1 MIGLVAICI
10 AGSYAHLSADAAPQ
24 YRSSASVEFFY
35 DDLAPFGRWVDHP
48 IYGTVWVPASHEPGW
63 QPYVEGR
70 WVLTTDYGWY
80 WDSDEEFGWAT
91 YHYGRWAFTA
101 EYGWVW
107 IPDDVWGPAWVDW
120 RYGDSQVGWAPMPP
134 EYAWRDNTLVAA
146 RLDLGSPR
154 FANTWVF
161 VSDRDFV
168 RGNVRSHRLP
178 RTSNSVSL
186 RSSTRVTAYSYV
198 GGRIVNRSID
208 PARISAAIK
217 VRIDPV
223 RIGIAQSLEG
233 RAKIKASGSIPV
245 YRPRIVAKSKLKLD
259 LPTDYSTG
267 SDVESQ
273 IKTRGRVDV
282 DPPASI
288 EPPVDATVS
297 GSAGGVLDRPLGG
310 GLGVGGGIGIG
321 GARLGR

>member
-1 MIGLVAICI
+1 
-10 AGSYAHLSADAAPQ
+10 
-24 YRSSASVEFFY
+24 
-35 DDLAPFGRWVDHP
+35 
-48 IYGTVWVPASHEPGW
+48 
-63 QPYVEGR
+63 
-70 WVLTTDYGWY
+70 
-80 WDSDEEFGWAT
+80 
-91 YHYGRWAFTA
+91 
-101 EYGWVW
+101 
-107 IPDDVWGPAWVDW
+107 
-120 RYGDSQVGWAPMPP
+120 
-134 EYAWRDNTLVAA
+134 
-146 RLDLGSPR
+146 
-154 FANTWVF
+154 
-161 VSDRDFV
+161 
-168 RGNVRSHRLP
+168 
-178 RTSNSVSL
+178 L